1 MQYCHNIL
9 FAENRARS
17 VDPHIFAM
25 KGEAPVLCN
34 KYAIDELNRTTH
46 HREQRKHRSR
56 SMPKPENR
64 YNDLYSLSR
73 EQSPV
78 HHIPKRLQPNERQR
92 FLAPPLP
99 PEMDEDEFIEMETP
113 VRRVKRREKV
123 SLPPSPRIM
132 SPMGFA
138 VNRQARLQQYDE
150 ESMYDD
156 DWIDFHS
163 DMPVRARPVP
173 LWLCVF
179 LVIGYII
186 AGAFYFSETEN
197 WSYLDSVY
205 FCFITLTT
213 IGKHPLHC
221 RYTF

>member
-1 MQYCHNIL
+1 MQERNCIHT
-9 FAENRARS
+9 EGRARS

-34 KYAIDELNRTTH
+34 KYAIDELNRATH
-46 HREQRKHRSR
+46 HSEQRKHRAR
-56 SMPKPENR
+56 SMPRQENR
-64 YNDLYSLSR
+64 YTDLYAIAIP
-73 EQSPV
+73 QSPV
-78 HHIPKRLQPNERQR
+78 HIPKRLQSHERHR
-92 FLAPPLP
+92 YLAPPLP

-113 VRRVKRREKV
+113 VRRVKRREKT

-156 DWIDFHS
+156 DWTDYHS

-197 WSYLDSVY
+197 WGYLDSVY

-213 IGKHPLHC
+213 IG
-221 RYTF
+221 T

>member
-1 MQYCHNIL
+1 M
-9 FAENRARS
+9 
-17 VDPHIFAM
+17 
-25 KGEAPVLCN
+25 LCN
-34 KYAIDELNRTTH
+34 KYAIDELNRATH
-46 HREQRKHRSR
+46 HSDQRKHRAR
-56 SMPKPENR
+56 SMPRPDHR
-64 YNDLYSLSR
+64 YNDLYSMSR

-78 HHIPKRLQPNERQR
+78 NIPKRLQSNERHR
-92 FLAPPLP
+92 YLAPPLP
-99 PEMDEDEFIEMETP
+99 PEADEDEFIEMETP
-113 VRRVKRREKV
+113 VRRVKRREKAA
-123 SLPPSPRIM
+123 LPPSPRIM

-197 WSYLDSVY
+197 WGYLDSVRIGVVSECDEFETKRTLFQVY

-213 IGKHPLHC
+213 IGKYFTYGLALQISQ
-221 RYTF
+221 